1 LPLWATYGVDR
12 RNGGF
17 HEKLDFALEPVEEM
31 RRARLVSRQIYSF
44 AIGHEMGWTGPAE
57 ELVRHGLDFL
67 IAHLIRAD
75 GTVIAACSADGSL
88 INDQYDPCD
97 YAFVLLALATAAR
110 KLADRDALLDL
121 ATRIRARL
129 IAGWAHPRI
138 GFEEASPRKL
148 PLKANP
154 HMHLFEAF
162 LAWAELVGPIDP
174 SWQAAANAMAELAL
188 DKLIHPRTGALPEG
202 FDGDWNPMPDAR
214 GLLIEPGHQFEW
226 SWLLGRWALATG
238 RQDGFERSRRLALIG
253 EAQGID
259 LARGVA
265 VNALDERFEIRDPDA
280 KLWPQ
285 AERIKA
291 WYALG
296 THPMNSPSDQ
306 TEALSRLKPAVAGL
320 ERYLVDAPAGL
331 WHENMRVDS
340 SFVVEPVRASSLYHL
355 TCAIHALAEK
365 PL

>member
-1 LPLWATYGVDR
+1 LPLWATHGVDR
-12 RNGGF
+12 DHGGF
-17 HEKLDFALEPVEEM
+17 YEKLDFALEPVEEM

-44 AIGHEMGWTGPAE
+44 ATGHELGWTGPAE

-67 IAHLIRAD
+67 LAHLIRAD
-75 GTVIAACSADGSL
+75 GTVIAACSADGRL
-88 INDQYDPCD
+88 INDRYDPCD

-110 KLADRDALLDL
+110 QLADRDALLDL
-121 ATRIRARL
+121 ASRIRGRL
-129 IAGWAHPRI
+129 IAGWAHPQC
-138 GFEEASPRKL
+138 GFEEASQREL

-154 HMHLFEAF
+154 QMHLFEAF
-162 LAWAELVGPIDP
+162 LAWAELVGSTDP
-174 SWQAAANAMAELAL
+174 SWQATADGMAELAL
-188 DKLIHPRTGALPEG
+188 DKLINPQTGALPEE
-202 FDGDWNPMPDAR
+202 FDGDWNPMPDAH

-226 SWLLGRWALATG
+226 SWLLGRWACRTG
-238 RQDGFERSRRLALIG
+238 RQNGFESARRLASIG
-253 EAQGID
+253 EVHGID

-265 VNALDERFEIRDPDA
+265 VNALNERFEIRDADA

-291 WYALG
+291 WRALG
-296 THPMNSPSDQ
+296 THPMNSSSGRN
-306 TEALSRLKPAVAGL
+306 EAQARLTSTIAGL
-320 ERYLVDAPAGL
+320 NRYFVDAPAGL
-331 WHENMRVDS
+331 WHENMRPDG